1 METMM
6 YKRFLRW
13 LILMLM
19 SSCAVTAK
27 SLAEASLGQVQ
38 FPNSCAPQVQIRFLE
53 GIALLH
59 SFEFTEAEQAFSQ
72 VEKADPKCVIAAWG
86 IALAKTE
93 RNGANAP
100 QMNLAA
106 GWTQLQPWLS
116 IKAGTE
122 REQMYVEAVRAMYE
136 GYDKTSADEREQNY
150 LTRMDE
156 IRRKYPSDINAS
168 LFYAIGLAFN
178 SGSGKEG
185 LEHRREALAI
195 LFPIFEKY
203 PQNPGAAHYIIHAA
217 DTAELASE
225 ALPAARE
232 YAKIAPDS
240 PHALHMPSH
249 IFNRLG
255 YWKESISTNQASA
268 RVAAEWINT
277 GRDGTFDELHALNN
291 LEYAYLQLGEKE
303 QATETMK
310 RIAEIAAKPG
320 GDPWAL
326 IEAQI
331 YFDVETHDWN
341 DALRIQ
347 PPPNSK
353 FTDNFEVYWIQAIAA
368 AHLGQPVEARASL
381 EKFRQ
386 SLSDWEK
393 MQGQSWDAIWESVF
407 SVALTEAESWTLF
420 SERKHEE
427 AIAHLKNAAPYERD
441 HPMYY
446 ADVLPRPI
454 GEMLGDML
462 SQMGKWTQAL
472 QAYQMAL
479 ELAPNRLDSLV
490 GAMTAAAKSGNVQL
504 SEAYATKIR
513 AEGGRIALRP

>member
-1 METMM
+1 MRGRLS
-6 YKRFLRW
+6 KGL
-13 LILMLM
+13 LMVVV
-19 SSCAVTAK
+19 SSWVATAT
-27 SLAEASLGQVQ
+27 SSGEASLGQVH
-38 FPNSCAPQVQIRFLE
+38 FENTCKPQVQVRFLE

-59 SFEFTEAEQAFSQ
+59 SFEFTEAEQAFSE
-72 VEKADPKCVIAAWG
+72 VEKDDPKCVIAAWG
-86 IALAKTE
+86 TALAKTE

-100 QMNLAA
+100 QKNLAA

-116 IKAGTE
+116 INAETE
-122 REQMYVEAVRAMYE
+122 REQMYVDAVRAMYE
-136 GYDKTSADEREQNY
+136 GYDKTSADEREQKY
-150 LTRMDE
+150 LTRMGE

-195 LFPIFEKY
+195 LFPIFQKY

-217 DTAELASE
+217 DTAELAPE

-268 RVAAEWINT
+268 RAATEWINT

-303 QATETMK
+303 EATETMK

-320 GDPWAL
+320 GDPWVL
-326 IEAQI
+326 LEAQI
-331 YFDVETHDWN
+331 YFDLETHDWN

-353 FTDNFEVYWIQAIAA
+353 FTDNFEIYWIQAIAA
-368 AHLGQPVEARASL
+368 AHLEQPAEARASL

-386 SLSDWEK
+386 SLSEWKK
-393 MQGQSWDAIWESVF
+393 MQGQSWDAIWASVF

-420 SERKHEE
+420 SEGKHDE
-427 AIAHLKNAAPYERD
+427 AIAHLKNTAQYERD

-490 GAMTAAAKSGNVQL
+490 GAMSAAAKSGNVQL

-513 AEGGRIALRP
+513 SEGGRIAVRP